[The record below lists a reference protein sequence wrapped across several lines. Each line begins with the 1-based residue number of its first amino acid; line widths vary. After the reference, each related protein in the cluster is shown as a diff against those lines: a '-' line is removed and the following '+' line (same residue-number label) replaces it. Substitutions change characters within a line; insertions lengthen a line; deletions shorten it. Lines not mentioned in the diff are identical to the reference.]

1 MKSIKPIPLVLENAG
16 GKVIRSFNWT
26 QPKLHLVTQK
36 STGRL
41 QAIPTFSKTDAATDG
56 LTLVKTF
63 DVSKVAEKPVVV
75 TGIGTLRR
83 LSENEKIEYV
93 ANPIEVENDEGFS
106 KVLKWSA
113 IVHGIVLFLIF
124 SAFWTHELFIKEEVP
139 TVKITPMAKTVI
151 PKAKPTVKASKKK
164 INRTKKVAKK
174 VVPKR
179 AKPKKR
185 VAQRPRKNVNQMG
198 ALGALGGTSKGSK
211 RGRGLKLKS
220 NLKNSGSGESAG
232 TKSLGSATS
241 SLAGKALSARS
252 GGGGKTD
259 LGQVGYG
266 TKGRAGGQ
274 AGYGQL
280 NIGGGSGGYEH
291 PMQEDGSVNGGLEM
305 SQIEAVIKRNIG
317 QIFYCYEMGLQTKPN
332 LSGRVVTNFIIGGSG
347 RVSMI
352 QVGRSSLKSAGVE
365 SCMTKK
371 IKSWKFPK
379 PHGNVNVNVT
389 YPFTLKRA
397 RQG

>member
-26 QPKLHLVTQK
+26 QPKLYLVTQK

-41 QAIPTFSKTDAATDG
+41 EAMSSFTKSEAHTEG
-56 LTLVKTF
+56 LTLVQSF
-63 DVSKVAEKPVVV
+63 DVAKMADQPIKV
-75 TGIGTLRR
+75 TGVGTLRR
-83 LSENEKIEYV
+83 LSEDESISYI
-93 ANPIEVENDEGFS
+93 ANPIEIENDEGFS
-106 KVLKWSA
+106 KILKWSA
-113 IVHGIVLFLIF
+113 VVHGVVLFLIF
-124 SAFWTHELFIKEEVP
+124 SAFWTHELLIKEETP
-139 TVKITPMAKTVI
+139 TVKIKPLTKTVV
-151 PKAKPTVKASKKK
+151 PKAKPTVQASKKK
-164 INRTKKVAKK
+164 INRNKKVAKK
-174 VVPKR
+174 VRSKVKPKR
-179 AKPKKR
+179 R
-185 VAQRPRKNVNQMG
+185 VRKQARKSVNQMG

-211 RGRGLKLKS
+211 RGNGLKLKS
-220 NLKNSGSGESAG
+220 ALRNSGSGDSAG
-232 TKSLGSATS
+232 TKSLGSASS

-291 PMQEDGSVNGGLEM
+291 PMQEDGTVNGGLEM

-317 QIFYCYEMGLQTKPN
+317 QIFYCYEMGLQTKPD

-347 RVSMI
+347 RVSMV